1 MNTQKPWFFSLK
13 NSINF
18 PDLATFSVIF
28 SLIYSV
34 NSDANFIIITIITL
48 FIYFYTYLIYHP
60 GVTLNLQKLNINAS
74 WFFDAIKFYYFF
86 TAHFQLT
93 KLLLYSAPRLF
104 YEALNNCSRVS
115 FFYDCASHC
124 GFWPNFRCKNYEGNL
139 ITIFPKLPEEQMQ
152 VSFISHDSGSKGSL
166 TGSKTATNNKIHLHL
181 NHFHVYMLM
190 IFNPSSTLK

>member
-1 MNTQKPWFFSLK
+1 MRRSLLVNFIIFNQEIHEINNFRDFYVKQDFSILRIFQVYEHTKSVIFFSLK

-115 FFYDCASHC
+115 FF
-124 GFWPNFRCKNYEGNL
+124 
-139 ITIFPKLPEEQMQ
+139 TIVHHTVDFDPIF
-152 VSFISHDSGSKGSL
+152 V
-166 TGSKTATNNKIHLHL
+166 AKI
-181 NHFHVYMLM
+181 MKET
-190 IFNPSSTLK
+190 S

>member
-1 MNTQKPWFFSLK
+1 MIILSWGFFWG
-13 NSINF
+13 
-18 PDLATFSVIF
+18 TFSVIF
-28 SLIYSV
+28 SFIYFVISE
-34 NSDANFIIITIITL
+34 ANFIFITS
-48 FIYFYTYLIYHP
+48 FIYFYTYLIYP
-60 GVTLNLQKLNINAS
+60 GVTLNLQKKNQMHHG
-74 WFFDAIKFYYFF
+74 FFFNAIKIYYFF

>member
-1 MNTQKPWFFSLK
+1 MIFFPLK

-34 NSDANFIIITIITL
+34 NLDANFIIITIITL

-93 KLLLYSAPRLF
+93 KLLLYSAPRD
-104 YEALNNCSRVS
+104 
-115 FFYDCASHC
+115 FFTRLSIIARESP
-124 GFWPNFRCKNYEGNL
+124 FF
-139 ITIFPKLPEEQMQ
+139 TIVHHTVDFDPIF
-152 VSFISHDSGSKGSL
+152 V
-166 TGSKTATNNKIHLHL
+166 AKI
-181 NHFHVYMLM
+181 MKET
-190 IFNPSSTLK
+190 S